1 MKRDAH
7 AALGMPDALGYRPD
21 IDGMRALAVLAVI
34 VFHIDKDLLP
44 GGFAGV
50 DVFFVISGYLIS
62 AHIFRA
68 GREGT
73 FSFVDFY
80 FRRIRRIAP
89 AMAVVVFAT
98 LAVAQFMLLPEDARA
113 AAKSAVWSFASMA
126 NVYFWLF
133 QDTGYFAASSSE
145 LPLLHLW
152 SLGVEEQFYLVWPV
166 VALALCRWRLAALAG
181 AIALVAAASFALG
194 QAAFAHSPGFAYY
207 MLPSRCGELLLGA
220 LAAAVVVAGT
230 PGQLRTVARC
240 AAPLAASGLALVL
253 ASIALLSERLVFPGW
268 WAVPPTAGA
277 ALLILGGAN
286 GTSVVSRL
294 LGTPV
299 LRRIGAISYS
309 AYLWHWPLLAFYRYG
324 YGEPG
329 LAAGTAIFCAT
340 LALAELTYRFVEQP
354 ARRGNRI
361 GWRAGFVG
369 WAAGSVVLAGVSL
382 AFVYPERFLPAGSAA
397 YARSLAALR
406 ALDLPTTAF
415 DYVCQRKVLAPGE
428 LDNPRCALGKGS
440 LPAAR
445 ILLMGDSNAAH
456 YVGIVATFAEHG
468 AFRFRN
474 LEVGSCPPVFGDV
487 ARFADARRI
496 ADCTASQR
504 VWRAAIAAADV
515 IILGGSWSEYQRNSP
530 QFLPT
535 LFAQVDG
542 YVAAGKRVI
551 LLGKVPV
558 ITQYDRLCRE
568 KALRFPFK
576 DCAAG
581 TNPMLD
587 EIVRVNASLRRYA
600 QGQAGVAYFD
610 VETLL
615 CPGGICSAYGPDRAS
630 LYFDK
635 HHLSMKG
642 SWDVGRRLY
651 AAAGIPPAFRLAL
664 DETGGRE

>member
-7 AALGMPDALGYRPD
+7 ATLGLPDTLGYRPD

-34 VFHIDKDLLP
+34 VFHINKDLLP
-44 GGFAGV
+44 GGFVGV

-68 GREGT
+68 GREGS
-73 FSFVDFY
+73 FSFIDFY

-89 AMAVVVFAT
+89 AMTVVVCAT
-98 LAVAQFMLLPEDARA
+98 LAAAQLMLLPEDARA

-133 QDTGYFAASSSE
+133 QDTGYFAASSGE

-166 VALALCRWRLAALAG
+166 VALALCRRRLAALAG
-181 AIALVAAASFALG
+181 SIALVAVASFALG

-230 PGQLRTVARC
+230 PGQLRTLARY
-240 AAPLAASGLALVL
+240 ALPLAATGLALVL
-253 ASIALLSERLVFPGW
+253 ASIALLSERFVFPGW

-277 ALLILGGAN
+277 ALLVLGGAGAN
-286 GTSVVSRL
+286 GANVISRL
-294 LGTPV
+294 LGTPA
-299 LRRIGAISYS
+299 LRRVGAISYS
-309 AYLWHWPLLAFYRYG
+309 AYLWHWPLLALYRYG

-329 LAAGTAIFCAT
+329 PAAGASIFVAT
-340 LALAELTYRFVEQP
+340 LALAELTYRCVEQP

-361 GWRAGFVG
+361 GWRAGFVA
-369 WAAGSVVLAGVSL
+369 WAAGSVVLAGVSI
-382 AFVYPERFLPAGSAA
+382 AFVYPDRFLPAGNGA

-406 ALDLPTTAF
+406 ALDPPTTAF
-415 DYVCQRKVLAPGE
+415 DYVCQRKVLDRGE

-445 ILLMGDSNAAH
+445 VVLLGDSHAAH

-468 AFRFRN
+468 GFRFRN
-474 LEVGSCPPVFGDV
+474 LEVGSCPPVFGEIGKFV
-487 ARFADARRI
+487 DARRV
-496 ADCTASQR
+496 ADCTASQP
-504 VWRAAIAAADV
+504 VWRAAIDAADV
-515 IILGGSWSEYQRNSP
+515 LILGASWSEYQHNSP

-535 LFAQVDG
+535 LLRQVDG

-558 ITQYDRLCRE
+558 ITAYDRLCRE

-576 DCAAG
+576 ECEAG
-581 TNPMLD
+581 TNRMPD
-587 EIVRVNASLRRYA
+587 EVVRANDSLRRHA
-600 QGQAGVAYFD
+600 QTHAGIAYFD
-610 VETLL
+610 AEALL

-635 HHLSMKG
+635 HHLSMQG
-642 SWDVGRRLY
+642 SWDVGQRLLR
-651 AAAGIPPAFRLAL
+651 AGGIPPAFQFAL
-664 DETGGRE
+664 EGR